1 MFHQT
6 KKKTKQN
13 EQLDLKKK
21 TKQNRKSFQPVGG
34 EKKRKTM
41 SDMSSIQKRSH
52 LVFQDVLGLSSLV
65 FPLEMSQAVYEG
77 RQQLDIH
84 ILHTETDEE
93 GGGGCV
99 DVTQC
104 ICVYSYIF
112 RGRGDT

>member
-1 MFHQT
+1 MFHLNSKRKTNKQKKNPNDLI
-6 KKKTKQN
+6 KKKQEVVPT
-13 EQLDLKKK
+13 
-21 TKQNRKSFQPVGG
+21 RRG

-41 SDMSSIQKRSH
+41 SDMSSIQKSSH

-93 GGGGCV
+93 GGA
-99 DVTQC
+99 
-104 ICVYSYIF
+104 
-112 RGRGDT
+112 